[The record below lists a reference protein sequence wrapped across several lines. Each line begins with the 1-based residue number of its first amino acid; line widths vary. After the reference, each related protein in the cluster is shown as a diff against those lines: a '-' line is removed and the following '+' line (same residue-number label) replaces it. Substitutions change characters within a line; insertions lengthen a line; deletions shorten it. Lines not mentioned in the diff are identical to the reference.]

1 MFRDGVCMVFGIFL
15 KILEYESTRFYFVC
29 FYSHQMFDHHSVRV
43 TVSSPILPA
52 RVLEY
57 NMDTKSMVC

>member
-1 MFRDGVCMVFGIFL
+1 MSP
-15 KILEYESTRFYFVC
+15 KHRFFMYSVYVPMC
-29 FYSHQMFDHHSVRV
+29 FIVPFCLMLRQMFDHHRARV
-43 TVSSPILPA
+43 SVSSPILPA